1 MACDLFDHPAWPAL
15 LQAREF
21 VRAGADRVVLA
32 AHGDAWSAC
41 DVPPPAADQVLV
53 AHAGTNSG
61 DGGASTAAKYSVLTW
76 RPGTV
81 PAVGHPN
88 GSPCDPTVLTLARVY
103 APVLLGAAAAR
114 ARGEVFVAGHITQS
128 LDGRIACANGQS
140 QWIGNLAD
148 RHHAHRMRALC
159 DAVMVGARTA
169 LVDDPQLT
177 VRHVVGSQ
185 PQRVVVSGSGRVL
198 RASPPLRLF
207 GEPGCTVFVAT
218 ASGAF
223 APSAAARVVPID
235 SDGRELHP
243 AAIRR
248 ALAAQRVHSVY
259 LEGGAATL
267 SSFLAARA
275 VDLLQVHVAPLV
287 LGSGL
292 AGVQLPTIEHVAQG
306 IPFAMDHAAL
316 DGDMLLSCWPKTPPG
331 SGAP

>member
-15 LQAREF
+15 LQAREL
-21 VRAGADRVVLA
+21 VRTGADRVVLA
-32 AHGDAWSAC
+32 ARGDAWSAC
-41 DVPPPAADQVLV
+41 DEPPPAADQVLV
-53 AHAGTNSG
+53 AHARTQR
-61 DGGASTAAKYSVLTW
+61 DATAAAGAKRHSVLAW
-76 RPGTV
+76 RPGAVPTV
-81 PAVGHPN
+81 AHPN
-88 GSPCDPTVLTLARVY
+88 GSPCDPAALALARVY

-177 VRHVVGSQ
+177 VRHVVGPQ

-198 RASPPLRLF
+198 AAKPALRLF
-207 GEPGCTVFVAT
+207 AEPGCLLLV
-218 ASGAF
+218 
-223 APSAAARVVPID
+223 AAANAPANAPADVRVVPVA
-235 SDGRELHP
+235 SDGCELQP

-248 ALAAQRVHSVY
+248 ALAERGVHSVY

-267 SSFLAARA
+267 SSFLGAGA

-292 AGVQLPTIEHVAQG
+292 AGVQLPTIEHVAHG
-306 IPFAMDHAAL
+306 LPFAMDHASL

-331 SGAP
+331 AGTP

>member
-1 MACDLFDHPAWPAL
+1 MVCDLFDHSAWTAL
-15 LQAREF
+15 LQARDL
-21 VRAGADRVVLA
+21 VRAGVDRVVLA

-41 DVPPPAADQVLV
+41 DAPPAAADQVLV
-53 AHAGTNSG
+53 AHAGTRP
-61 DGGASTAAKYSVLTW
+61 DGIAAPGAKRYSELNW
-76 RPGTV
+76 RTGAVPTVVHPTGT
-81 PAVGHPN
+81 
-88 GSPCDPTVLTLARVY
+88 PCDPAVLALARIYV
-103 APVLLGAAAAR
+103 PVLLGAAVAR
-114 ARGEVFVAGHITQS
+114 ARGGVFVAGHITQS

-177 VRHVVGSQ
+177 VRHVPGPQ

-198 RASPPLRLF
+198 AASPPLRLF
-207 GEPGCTVFVAT
+207 EAPGCVVLVAAANAPAT
-218 ASGAF
+218 A
-223 APSAAARVVPID
+223 PRDVRVVPVA
-235 SDGRELHP
+235 SDGSALPP

-248 ALAAQRVHSVY
+248 ALAAHGVHSVY

-292 AGVQLPTIEHVAQG
+292 AGVQLPTIEHVSHG
-306 IPFAMDHAAL
+306 IPFAMDHAVL
-316 DGDMLLSCWPKTPPG
+316 DGDMLLSCWPKA
-331 SGAP
+331 APDAGGR

>member
-15 LQAREF
+15 LQARDLL
-21 VRAGADRVVLA
+21 RAGADCIVLVA
-32 AHGDAWSAC
+32 RGPEWTAC
-41 DVPPPAADQVLV
+41 DVLPDAADQVLV
-53 AHAGTNSG
+53 AHAGTRT
-61 DGGASTAAKYSVLTW
+61 DAIVAAGVKRLSVLAW
-76 RPGTV
+76 RPGAVPTV
-81 PAVGHPN
+81 AHPTD
-88 GSPCDPTVLTLARVY
+88 SPCDAAVLALARVY

-114 ARGEVFVAGHITQS
+114 ARGRVFVAGHITQS

-177 VRHVVGSQ
+177 VRHVVGPQ
-185 PQRVVVSGSGRVL
+185 PLRAVVSGSARVL
-198 RASPPLRLF
+198 AASPPLRLF
-207 GEPGCTVFVAT
+207 EAPGCTVLVAAANAPAT
-218 ASGAF
+218 A
-223 APSAAARVVPID
+223 PRDVRVVPVA
-235 SDGRELHP
+235 SDGCELHP

-248 ALAAQRVHSVY
+248 ALAALGVHSVY

-292 AGVQLPTIEHVAQG
+292 AGVQLPTIEHVSHG
-306 IPFAMDHAAL
+306 IPFAMDHASL
-316 DGDMLLSCWPKTPPG
+316 DGDMLLSCWPKTPPAAG
-331 SGAP
+331 GP

>member
-15 LQAREF
+15 LQAREL
-21 VRAGADRVVLA
+21 VRTGADRVVLA
-32 AHGDAWSAC
+32 ARGDAWSAC

-53 AHAGTNSG
+53 AHARTQP
-61 DGGASTAAKYSVLTW
+61 DATVAAGAKRHSVLAW
-76 RPGTV
+76 RPGAVPTV
-81 PAVGHPN
+81 AHPT
-88 GSPCDPTVLTLARVY
+88 GSPCDPAALALARVY

-114 ARGEVFVAGHITQS
+114 ARREGFVAGHITQS

-177 VRHVVGSQ
+177 VRHVVGPQ
-185 PQRVVVSGSGRVL
+185 PLRVVVSGSARVL
-198 RASPPLRLF
+198 AARPPLRLF
-207 GEPGCTVFVAT
+207 EAPGCLVLV
-218 ASGAF
+218 
-223 APSAAARVVPID
+223 AAANAPANAPADVRVVPVA
-235 SDGRELHP
+235 SEGCELQP

-248 ALAAQRVHSVY
+248 VLAERGVHSVY

-267 SSFLAARA
+267 SSFLGAGA

-292 AGVQLPTIEHVAQG
+292 AGVQLPTIEHVAHG

-316 DGDMLLSCWPKTPPG
+316 DGDM
-331 SGAP
+331 